1 MEQGCEESRA
11 DMVRVMLQKGLD
23 ISVMAQISDLSEEE
37 INSFMKC

>member
-11 DMVRVMLQKGLD
+11 DMVRAMLRKGLD
-23 ISVMAQISDLSEEE
+23 ISVIAQISGLSEEE